1 MTNAYRAAGPPPA
14 VDAGRLWVGG
24 LATALVAALTAAV
37 GVLIATGLLDVD
49 VLAPPGFTGS
59 VIGDYAI
66 AAAIAALLATAL
78 IHLLLVASPR
88 PLAFFH
94 WIIGLLIIVVTLL
107 PFASAARAAD
117 QARNRGDQPGG
128 RNRDR
133 LADLRHC
140 RPGRPH
146 QPRDRRRRSGTG
158 LKRRNQ
164 TSVGRTTSPASK
176 IAVLVGRHGREKEAW
191 AHLRKARRIVDTF
204 S

>member
-14 VDAGRLWVGG
+14 LDAGRLWVGG

-37 GVLIATGLLDVD
+37 GVLIATGLFDVE

-59 VIGDYAI
+59 VTGDYAI

-107 PFASAARAAD
+107 PFASAAELATKLATAAINLVVGIAIASLTSGTA
-117 QARNRGDQPGG
+117 ARVARTS
-128 RNRDR
+128 
-133 LADLRHC
+133 
-140 RPGRPH
+140 
-146 QPRDRRRRSGTG
+146 RRSAGG
-158 LKRRNQ
+158 D
-164 TSVGRTTSPASK
+164 PA
-176 IAVLVGRHGREKEAW
+176 LG
-191 AHLRKARRIVDTF
+191 
-204 S
+204 

>member
-14 VDAGRLWVGG
+14 LDAGRLWVGG

-37 GVLIATGLLDVD
+37 GVLIVTGLLDVE

-59 VIGDYAI
+59 VTGDYAI

-107 PFASAARAAD
+107 PFASAAELATKLATAAINLVVGIAIASLTSGTA
-117 QARNRGDQPGG
+117 ARVARTS
-128 RNRDR
+128 
-133 LADLRHC
+133 
-140 RPGRPH
+140 
-146 QPRDRRRRSGTG
+146 RRSAGG
-158 LKRRNQ
+158 D
-164 TSVGRTTSPASK
+164 PA
-176 IAVLVGRHGREKEAW
+176 LG
-191 AHLRKARRIVDTF
+191 
-204 S
+204 

>member
-14 VDAGRLWVGG
+14 FDAGRLWVGG

-78 IHLLLVASPR
+78 IHLLLVAAPR
-88 PLAFFH
+88 PLAFFG

-107 PFASAARAAD
+107 PFASADELPTKLATAAINLVVGI
-117 QARNRGDQPGG
+117 AIAS
-128 RNRDR
+128 
-133 LADLRHC
+133 LT
-140 RPGRPH
+140 
-146 QPRDRRRRSGTG
+146 SGTAARVARTS
-158 LKRRNQ
+158 RR
-164 TSVGRTTSPASK
+164 TAGGDSALG
-176 IAVLVGRHGREKEAW
+176 
-191 AHLRKARRIVDTF
+191 
-204 S
+204 

>member
-107 PFASAARAAD
+107 PFASAAELPTKLATAAINLVVGI
-117 QARNRGDQPGG
+117 AIAS
-128 RNRDR
+128 
-133 LADLRHC
+133 LT
-140 RPGRPH
+140 
-146 QPRDRRRRSGTG
+146 SGTAA
-158 LKRRNQ
+158 RVAR
-164 TSVGRTTSPASK
+164 TSRGTAGGDPA
-176 IAVLVGRHGREKEAW
+176 LG
-191 AHLRKARRIVDTF
+191 
-204 S
+204 